1 MSAWLNNRNDLDS
14 DASQSPVFKAM
25 MAKTKRHVEEQ
36 PQVKPQVKPQN
47 KPQVGFAKQV
57 RFDMKQPKPYTPTQ
71 SSPKGDPSW
80 TMDKLDWSSYAP
92 MAISA
97 IVLGGTYML
106 SSGKGQVS
114 GFANPKPIPTINLP
128 GLGTF

>member
-1 MSAWLNNRNDLDS
+1 MLITVVMSAWLNNRNDLDS

-25 MAKTKRHVEEQ
+25 MAKTKGHVSVPNQ
-36 PQVKPQVKPQN
+36 PKPQN
-47 KPQVGFAKQV
+47 KQV

-106 SSGKGQVS
+106 SNGKGQVI
-114 GFANPKPIPTINLP
+114 AQKPPPTINLP

>member
-25 MAKTKRHVEEQ
+25 MAKTKGHVEE
-36 PQVKPQVKPQN
+36 PQMKPKPQN

-106 SSGKGQVS
+106 SSGKGQVITQ
-114 GFANPKPIPTINLP
+114 KPPPTINLP

>member
-25 MAKTKRHVEEQ
+25 MAKTKRHVEEE
-36 PQVKPQVKPQN
+36 QVKPQN
-47 KPQVGFAKQV
+47 KPQNKQV

-106 SSGKGQVS
+106 SSGKGQTN
-114 GFANPKPIPTINLP
+114 APKPIPTINLP